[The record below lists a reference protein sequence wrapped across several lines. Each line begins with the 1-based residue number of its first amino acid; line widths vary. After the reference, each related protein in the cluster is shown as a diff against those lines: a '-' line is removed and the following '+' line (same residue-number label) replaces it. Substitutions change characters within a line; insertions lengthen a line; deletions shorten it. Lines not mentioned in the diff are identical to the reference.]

1 MNSFLMTINKRT
13 IVGPLCFG
21 VLFVQFN
28 EINCVDLDRTRSTL
42 ETRRRRHRHRTE
54 ETLTIPGIFR
64 PPSVQVE
71 VRKFN
76 LYGTLRKSKT
86 EIHNTLPSP
95 ECKWERERENK
106 QFSSD
111 YIKLDTYKGMSTRNE
126 AKQIFS
132 LKY

>member
-1 MNSFLMTINKRT
+1 MVIKFPSIFR
-13 IVGPLCFG
+13 
-21 VLFVQFN
+21 
-28 EINCVDLDRTRSTL
+28 DRTRSTL

-95 ECKWERERENK
+95 ELIQREVRFIAFEDERRNK
-106 QFSSD
+106 AQQVGYKDFYGFLTPTLNHRQSRDVSHSQP
-111 YIKLDTYKGMSTRNE
+111 IKAASVN
-126 AKQIFS
+126 
-132 LKY
+132 